1 MQYAKDNQTIIIDGR
16 IFVPSYENAPSEIR
30 TKIDALGG
38 LAAVQPYTPPAIVID
53 DLGDLNA
60 ALTQEGSVVRAL
72 TLVMFEEINKLR
84 KLSGQLEYN
93 LTQFKT
99 ALKNKM
105 R

>member
-1 MQYAKDNQTIIIDGR
+1 MQYAKDNQTIIIDGH
-16 IFVPSYENAPSEIR
+16 IFVPNYENAPSEIR
-30 TKIDALGG
+30 DKIDKLGG
-38 LAAVQPYTPPAIVID
+38 LAEVLPYVEPKIVID
-53 DLGDLNA
+53 DLGDLNT
-60 ALTQEGSVVRAL
+60 ALAQEGSIVRAL

-84 KLSGQLEYN
+84 KLSGQAEYN